1 MKNLSIHIPIEMDL
15 NIEGILLSRVCGVCA
30 IRDLNAVFRYF
41 VGWRRKLERAGDVL
55 PFQEGNLS

>member
-30 IRDLNAVFRYF
+30 IRDLNAVFPIF
-41 VGWRRKLERAGDVL
+41 CGMAEEA
-55 PFQEGNLS
+55 